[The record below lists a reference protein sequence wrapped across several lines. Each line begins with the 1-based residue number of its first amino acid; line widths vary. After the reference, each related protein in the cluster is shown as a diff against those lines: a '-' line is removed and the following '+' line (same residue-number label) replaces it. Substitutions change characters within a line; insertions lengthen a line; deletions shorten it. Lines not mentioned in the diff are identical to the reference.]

1 MSGRT
6 ASRVLENTS
15 RTPKAVRKVKADKMV
30 VFMIPEI
37 GLMTNGDSWTRT
49 MCVFLFFWRTHRKM
63 SKKLILS
70 IDGGGVRG
78 QFDLDIISRIE
89 DHFGRTISDMFD
101 MVVGVSAGAMT
112 AVAIA
117 GESYDRSIS
126 EITVDFTKVFD
137 SKQELG
143 PVMETKY
150 DGKGKTS
157 LFREYFGEKTL
168 GDVTMPVVILASSI
182 NGELIEFTNTNP
194 NHVDLKLSN
203 VVDAS
208 TAAPVYFP
216 PVLVDGHGY
225 CIDGGIIS
233 NDPVI
238 AAVMTAKKIWGEK
251 SEFKVMSLGTG
262 TVTKINIDSGSLNS
276 PRKFGLVKWLSEGL
290 IDILTM
296 SNEELLKQVIPLI
309 VGKNNYIRITSTVVG
324 NMDDTSEEMTSML
337 HQNAGKIWNMYNADI
352 VTWMK
357 KALARVSDTVE
368 VDPGF
373 DTLI

>member
-1 MSGRT
+1 MPR
-6 ASRVLENTS
+6 
-15 RTPKAVRKVKADKMV
+15 
-30 VFMIPEI
+30 
-37 GLMTNGDSWTRT
+37 
-49 MCVFLFFWRTHRKM
+49 
-63 SKKLILS
+63 KLILS

-89 DHFGRTISDMFD
+89 DHFGRTVFEMFD

-112 AVAIA
+112 AAAIA
-117 GESYDRSIS
+117 CRSYDHNIS
-126 EITVDFTKVFD
+126 EIKVDSKKVFD
-137 SKQELG
+137 NKQELG

-150 DGKGKTS
+150 DGRGKTS
-157 LFREYFGEKTL
+157 LFREYFKEKTL
-168 GDVTMPVVILASSI
+168 GDVVMPIVILTSSI

-194 NHVDLKLSN
+194 DHKNLKLHSII
-203 VVDAS
+203 DAS

-216 PVLVDGHGY
+216 PVLVEGHGY

-238 AAVMTAKKIWGEK
+238 AAIVTAKKLWGEE

-262 TVTKINIDSGSLNS
+262 MVAKINVDSGSPNS

-290 IDILTM
+290 IDILTK

-324 NMDDTSEEMTSML
+324 NMDDISKEMTDAL
-337 HQNAGKIWNMYNADI
+337 HQNANDIWNRFGEMI
-352 VTWMK
+352 VTWIK
-357 KALARVSDTVE
+357 KAIPTVSNTGEGGRGKTIVLA
-368 VDPGF
+368 
-373 DTLI
+373 